1 MAVFIFLIFMLFC
14 MCVVYPIL
22 NLIYKWEK

>member
-1 MAVFIFLIFMLFC
+1 MAVFIVLIFFIMM

-22 NLIYKWEK
+22 NSIFKWEK